1 MRVWGSDIDLAI
13 DRKKYF
19 AIMKVIYNGLNNN
32 KKKFLK
38 THNQTLL
45 KQKEH
50 HAKLHSCQ
58 YMRTRTFS
66 FNQFISKKLA

>member
-32 KKKFLK
+32 NKKFLK

-45 KQKEH
+45 K
-50 HAKLHSCQ
+50 
-58 YMRTRTFS
+58 
-66 FNQFISKKLA
+66 